1 MEFHFSPNEWFTNTV
16 LTKEY
21 EMKCV
26 PDKARPL
33 SFEGPEIFK
42 CKVSY
47 INLVTYKCYCLIT
60 NITNSTQGCT
70 IQWNKGKNVTVKV
83 IKKKQKHKVKGAV
96 RFVNKTVQ
104 NVSFFHFFSPPNG
117 KNFES

>member
-26 PDKARPL
+26 PDKNNPL

-42 CKVSY
+42 CKVCY
-47 INLVTYKCYCLIT
+47 IYIYKLLKNNWSIIAM
-60 NITNSTQGCT
+60 NIQGCT

-83 IKKKQKHKVKGAV
+83 VKKKQKHKVKGAV

-104 NVSFFHFFSPPNG
+104 NVSFFHFFSPPAG
-117 KNFES
+117 ELQFKP